1 MKRISQSLKT
11 GPNAAY
17 QLKSSFSE
25 KRTTLMIS
33 TKIKKRASIK
43 HYAKKFYLV
52 PTSFFI

>member
-33 TKIKKRASIK
+33 TKIKNVRVLNIMLKSSI
-43 HYAKKFYLV
+43 
-52 PTSFFI
+52 